1 MENSKRDDFKEGC
14 YSVNGAG
21 KLGKNKEKNLSASY
35 RTRIYDLPICTRGRS
50 TTNLQET
57 RGKLS
62 RINRPMMTNS
72 LHIAKIEM
80 FRFSLFT
87 S

>member
-1 MENSKRDDFKEGC
+1 MKKKQS
-14 YSVNGAG
+14 
-21 KLGKNKEKNLSASY
+21 KNKKT
-35 RTRIYDLPICTRGRS
+35 RTGLESTTFQFVRS

-57 RGKLS
+57 RDKLS

-72 LHIAKIEM
+72 LHIARIEM
-80 FRFSLFT
+80 FRFSFFT